1 MTPAEI
7 RAFRTE
13 HGLTQ
18 AVLSARLP
26 VPKRTLEDWER
37 GVSRPPEY
45 LTRALRDL
53 ERELTT
59 EPPPA

>member
-1 MTPAEI
+1 VTPDDLKTF
-7 RAFRTE
+7 RAE

-26 VPKRTLEDWER
+26 VAKRTLEDWER